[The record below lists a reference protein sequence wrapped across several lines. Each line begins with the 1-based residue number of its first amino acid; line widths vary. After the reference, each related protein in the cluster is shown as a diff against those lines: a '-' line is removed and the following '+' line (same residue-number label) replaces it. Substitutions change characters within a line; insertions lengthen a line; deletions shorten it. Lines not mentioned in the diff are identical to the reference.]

1 MRQPGEG
8 QQNFGPRLEHKV
20 YRVSNRIKA
29 QVPDDRGYP

>member
-1 MRQPGEG
+1 MRQTSEG
-8 QQNFGPRLEHKV
+8 PQIIGPRLEHDV